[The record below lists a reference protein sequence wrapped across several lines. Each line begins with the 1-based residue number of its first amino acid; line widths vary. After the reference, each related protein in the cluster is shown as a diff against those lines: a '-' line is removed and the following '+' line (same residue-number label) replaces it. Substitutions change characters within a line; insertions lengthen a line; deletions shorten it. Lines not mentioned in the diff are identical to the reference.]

1 MPKFYTSSK
10 KGLPSSFRQSVP
22 NSSKTSAI
30 AILQLNDEEK
40 AIMEE
45 ISGNIILAIKNGI
58 EKITEELKEKSD
70 FQDAIRDYDR
80 YMLNSNFI
88 ENK

>member
-1 MPKFYTSSK
+1 
-10 KGLPSSFRQSVP
+10 
-22 NSSKTSAI
+22 
-30 AILQLNDEEK
+30 
-40 AIMEE
+40 MEE

-58 EKITEELKEKSD
+58 EKITEELKQKSD